1 MNQTKLK
8 IGIIGIGMVGEPIRR
23 WFEEI
28 NGHKRGKNLFCYDAD
43 PKKGYFDDVNKADVI
58 FVAVPTPPNSDGSC
72 NTSIVES
79 AVSKI
84 KDSKIVVI
92 KSTVPPGTVEGL
104 QKKYPKKRFIFN
116 PEFLTESQA
125 WEDFLSPDRQIVG
138 TTAKSMS
145 DAVEVLN
152 LLPKKN
158 FIRPW
163 TSDYSKKSVNAS
175 EAEIGKYAS
184 NVFGHIKV
192 VYGNILADICYAINQ
207 KFKKDKTNA
216 RVSYDNI
223 REVIGADLRIGP
235 AWLNVEHGNYCG
247 AGGYCFPKD
256 MAAFVK
262 FAEGLLQEIE
272 KDNPDTK
279 GSGPRPKRRG
289 KQADF
294 AKVLKRGLTVL
305 KATQDYNAELLKWQG
320 LTVEEVSKHN
330 KEIIVQKR
338 KKIRE

>member
-1 MNQTKLK
+1 MTKLK
-8 IGIIGIGMVGEPIRR
+8 VGIIGIGMVGDPIRR

-28 NGHKRGKNLFCYDAD
+28 NGYKRNKDLFCYDAD
-43 PKKGYFDDVNKADVI
+43 PKKGYFDDINKAEVI

-79 AVSKI
+79 AVSKV
-84 KDSKIVVI
+84 KDGKIVVV
-92 KSTVPPGTVEGL
+92 KSTVQPGTVEGL

-125 WEDFLSPDRQIVG
+125 WEDFISPDRQIVG

-175 EAEIGKYAS
+175 EAEMGKYAS
-184 NVFGHIKV
+184 NVFGYIKV
-192 VYGNILADICYAINQ
+192 IYGNILADLCYAVG
-207 KFKKDKTNA
+207 K
-216 RVSYDNI
+216 VSGLKVDYENVK
-223 REVIGADLRIGP
+223 ELVSADLRIGP
-235 AWLNVEHGNYCG
+235 SWLNVNHGGYCS

-256 MAAFVK
+256 MNAFIA
-262 FAEGLLQEIE
+262 FAESVE
-272 KDNPDTK
+272 KDAAK
-279 GSGPRPKRRG
+279 KRKLDKDHLKILKDG
-289 KQADF
+289 IA
-294 AKVLKRGLTVL
+294 VLKSVRRYNETLV
-305 KATQDYNAELLKWQG
+305 KAQG
-320 LTVEEVSKHN
+320 LSMEDISKHN
-330 KEIIVQKR
+330 KELILQKR
-338 KKIRE
+338 KEIRK